1 MYILNIHIHFSI
13 LWAFFENACVSL
25 LNQLFSLPAVQLRRC
40 GVKFSFSDPL
50 NLTART
56 RRN

>member
-25 LNQLFSLPAVQLRRC
+25 LNQPFFPPGRPIKTLWSKVLF
-40 GVKFSFSDPL
+40 F
-50 NLTART
+50 
-56 RRN
+56 